1 MIYANRSQHIAH
13 TFKELYGPGPIL
25 GGTYFDGWHPR
36 PFVSSVLASDFYF
49 GLFFHINLLMSEE
62 KKTIF
67 FEIFLGMS
75 ILA

>member
-13 TFKELYGPGPIL
+13 TFKTPYGPGPIL
-25 GGTYFDGWHPR
+25 GGTYSDGWHPR

-62 KKTIF
+62 KKPFFYLFIF
-67 FEIFLGMS
+67 YLF
-75 ILA
+75 